1 MTSAF
6 PRLSRIF
13 AHTALLPEGWA
24 DDVLIQV
31 DEAGWI
37 RRVTPGAKAEGAQ
50 RVAGPLLPGMPNL
63 HGHAF
68 QRAMAGLAEQ
78 AASRDDS
85 FWTWRN
91 VMYGFVGR
99 LGPEEAEAIAAQLYV
114 EMLEAGYTACAEF
127 HYLHHAP
134 DGSPYQDSSEMGQR
148 HLKAASTAGIGL
160 TLLPVLYAHSGFGG
174 REPDPKQRRFI
185 NNLSLFRNIY
195 ESLHKVATHKHE
207 LQLGLAPHSL
217 RAVTPELLQEAIT
230 GVRALDKDAPIHVHV
245 AEQIGE
251 VTDSLR
257 WSGSRPVRWLLDN
270 HALDERWCLIH
281 ATHMD
286 RRELEDLAASGAIA
300 GLCPTTE
307 ANLGDGLFPA
317 VDYVRAG
324 GRWGIGSDSHVTVDP
339 WTELR
344 LLEYG
349 QRLLYRRRNLL
360 RPSEG
365 GSVGRFLYQGALS
378 GGAEAC
384 GRPIGAL
391 AEGKRADLVVLDPE
405 CPVLWGKEKDQL
417 LDAAVFASGG
427 KVVRDVAVGGRWVVQ
442 ESRHPLRDEVAARF
456 RGAIE
461 HLKGA

>member
-1 MTSAF
+1 MPFNALWQVWPSRPQAGTTPSGPGETS
-6 PRLSRIF
+6 
-13 AHTALLPEGWA
+13 
-24 DDVLIQV
+24 
-31 DEAGWI
+31 
-37 RRVTPGAKAEGAQ
+37 
-50 RVAGPLLPGMPNL
+50 
-63 HGHAF
+63 
-68 QRAMAGLAEQ
+68 
-78 AASRDDS
+78 
-85 FWTWRN
+85 
-91 VMYGFVGR
+91 YGFVGR

-174 REPDPKQRRFI
+174 REPDPKQQRFI

-195 ESLHKVATHKHE
+195 ESLHKVATHKNE

-391 AEGKRADLVVLDPE
+391 AEGKRADLIVLIRVSCLVGRE
-405 CPVLWGKEKDQL
+405 GSTARRGSFRLWWEGR
-417 LDAAVFASGG
+417 A
-427 KVVRDVAVGGRWVVQ
+427 RCGGRRPLGG
-442 ESRHPLRDEVAARF
+442 SRFTTPLRDEVARASGARSSIL
-456 RGAIE
+456 REPDAT
-461 HLKGA
+461 